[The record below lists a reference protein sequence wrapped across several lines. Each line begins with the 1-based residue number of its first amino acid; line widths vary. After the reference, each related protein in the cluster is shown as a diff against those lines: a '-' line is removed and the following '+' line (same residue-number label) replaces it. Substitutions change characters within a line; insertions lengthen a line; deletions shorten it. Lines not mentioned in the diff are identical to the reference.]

1 MEKYVYKI
9 TNLIN
14 GKIYIGQTN
23 NVKRR
28 YQEHLHDKRNGHPI
42 HLAMKKY
49 GRENFVCD
57 ILYHGENYN
66 EEERQWIAHYE
77 ANNKDKGYNIT
88 SGGQDSS
95 GESNP
100 MAKITQEQAQEV
112 IDLLLYTNL
121 SVDEISNE
129 TGLSVGFINHINH
142 GESWSST
149 EYTYPLKS
157 FSNKLPEKLVER
169 IINLLKDNN
178 VTIDDIV
185 KETGV
190 PRYTVLGINNGK
202 HYARSA
208 IEYPIRDVKLSKDTI
223 SKIVDLLSTTD
234 MLYKDIA
241 KDLGVSTSIVSKI
254 NRGTSW
260 HDENLTYPIR
270 NNGCRA

>member
-28 YQEHLHDKRNGHPI
+28 YQEHLHDKRKGHPI

-49 GRENFVCD
+49 GKENFVCD

-66 EEERQWIAHYE
+66 EEERRWIAYYE
-77 ANNKDKGYNIT
+77 TNNKDKGYNIT

-100 MAKITQEQAQEV
+100 MAKITQAQAQEV

-121 SVDEISNE
+121 SVEEISNE
-129 TGLSVGFINHINH
+129 TGLSIGLVNHINH
-142 GESWSST
+142 GESWANT
-149 EYTYPLKS
+149 DYTYPLKS

-169 IINLLKDNN
+169 IIILLKNDS

-185 KETGV
+185 RETNV
-190 PRYTVLGINNGK
+190 PRYTILDINKGK
-202 HYARSA
+202 HYVRTD
-208 IEYPIRDVKLSKDTI
+208 ITYPIRDVKLSRDTI
-223 SKIVDLLSTTD
+223 SKVVDMLSNTE

-241 KDLGVSTSIVSKI
+241 KELDVSISLVSRI
-254 NRGTSW
+254 NCGTSW
-260 HDENLTYPIR
+260 RNENLSYPIR
-270 NNGCRA
+270 SNGCRA